1 MRRRDFLKHTASAAV
16 LPSIIDGFSV
26 KAFSTSPMLAALQ
39 GAATDND
46 HVLVMIQLTGGNDGL
61 NMVIP
66 LDIYDKYQAARSNI
80 AIQQGKVLPLANN
93 IKTGIHPA
101 MTGIQELYDDG
112 KVCILQSV
120 GYPSPDYSHF
130 RATDIWLSGSGAKDI
145 LNTGWGGRYLG
156 FEYPNF
162 PEGFPN
168 ADAPDPLAI
177 QIGSLV
183 SPVFQGSAASMGIAI
198 TSATD
203 FYDLL
208 ENPPIDPVPN
218 THWGDELTYI
228 RLIAKQSDKYTDSIK
243 LAASKVTQQSPYPAN
258 NDLAAQL
265 KIVARLVA
273 GGLKTRMYMVS
284 TGGFDTH
291 ASQTE
296 AGDTSKGYHAELLG
310 KVSAAIKAFMDD
322 LTRLKVSKR
331 VVGMTFSEFG
341 RRTKSNGSMGT
352 DHGAAA
358 PMIVFGD
365 YVLQGVLG
373 NSPNIPDAA
382 SVGDNIPM
390 QYDFRSVYASI
401 LEQWFCVK
409 ESDLKTIL
417 LDDYQR
423 LPIVSGIACGLIT
436 STDDVNQNAGIN
448 YITNYPNPFAD
459 KTYLKY
465 KTKGGHT
472 MIQIFDTTGRLIQ
485 VPVNKIHTP
494 GDYTVTFDGEDLPNG
509 VYYARFQNGTIQ
521 QVRTM
526 LKVR

>member
-1 MRRRDFLKHTASAAV
+1 MRRREFLKYTASATV
-16 LPSIIDGFSV
+16 LPSFIDGFSV
-26 KAFSTSPMLAALQ
+26 KAFAASPLLSALQ

-66 LDIYDKYQAARSNI
+66 LDVYDKYQAARANI
-80 AIQQGKVLPLANN
+80 AIQQGQVLPLVNN
-93 IKTGIHPA
+93 IKTGLHPA
-101 MTGIQELYDDG
+101 MTGIQELYNDG
-112 KVCILQSV
+112 KACIIQSV
-120 GYPSPDYSHF
+120 GYPSPNFSHF
-130 RATDIWLSGSGAKDI
+130 RATDIWITGSNANEV
-145 LNTGWGGRYLG
+145 LTTGWGGRYLN

-177 QIGSLV
+177 QIGSII
-183 SPVFQGSAASMGIAI
+183 SPAFQGPAANMGVAI

-208 ENPPIDPVPN
+208 ENPQQDPVPN

-228 RLIAKQSDKYTDSIK
+228 RLIAKQADKYSDTIK
-243 LAASKVTQQSPYPAN
+243 LAASKVTQQGPYP
-258 NDLAAQL
+258 DTSLGRQL
-265 KIVARLVA
+265 KIVARLIA

-291 ASQTE
+291 ASQAN
-296 AGDTSKGYHAELLG
+296 AGDTATGLHANLLG
-310 KVSAAIKAFMDD
+310 GVSDAVKAFMDD
-322 LTRLKVSKR
+322 LTRLKASRR

-341 RRTKSNGSMGT
+341 RRIKSNGSMGT

-358 PMIVFGD
+358 PMVVFGD

-373 NSPNIPDAA
+373 NSPNIPDAS
-382 SVGDNIPM
+382 SVNDNIPM

-409 ESDLKTIL
+409 EADLKTIL
-417 LDDYQR
+417 LEDYQR

-436 STDDVNQNAGIN
+436 GTDDINQNAGNN
-448 YITNYPNPFAD
+448 YITNYPNPFTD
-459 KTYLKY
+459 KTYIKY

-472 MIQIFDTTGRLIQ
+472 MIQIFDTMGRLLQ
-485 VPVNKIHTP
+485 VPVNNVHTP
-494 GDYTVTFDGEDLPNG
+494 GEYTITFDGEHLPNG
-509 VYYARFQNGTIQ
+509 VFYARFQNGATQ